1 MALTLISSHNITS
14 AVSSLEITS
23 GLDSTYDLYEF
34 HCYNL
39 VTGTAW
45 DGKWSVQFNAAS
57 GSNTSGFD
65 QVITSAV
72 TYANHNESGSSL
84 GWSFKNSWDE
94 SSGTNTNMMSLHN
107 ETVYQSLTRGQYSD
121 TSGNDGYTP
130 DPTDYLVPDGTGC
143 GIFKLYNPSSSTYVK
158 HFTSDFN
165 CMGGVKTAAN
175 IHTFHGQVS
184 GYVNTTE
191 PIDEIKFYYH
201 NGTWGSG
208 TVYMYGVS

>member
-1 MALTLISSHNITS
+1 VALTLISEHNITS

-23 GLDSTYDLYEF
+23 GLDSTYDVYEF

-65 QVITSAV
+65 QVITSAR
-72 TYANHNESGSSL
+72 AEAHHNENGTQL
-84 GWSFKNSWDE
+84 QWGFKNSWDE
-94 SSGTNTNMMSLHN
+94 SQSNTNMMSLHN
-107 ETVYQSLTRGQYSD
+107 ETTYQALTRGQYSD
-121 TSGNDGYTP
+121 TSGNDGYTS

-143 GIFKLYNPSSSTYVK
+143 GIFRLYAPSSDTYVK
-158 HFTSDFN
+158 HFTGDFN
-165 CMGGVKTAAN
+165 CMGGVKTASD
-175 IHTFHGQVS
+175 IYTFHAQVS